1 MYVIWFLHRVPRA
14 REEEFRTVVHQAIEV
29 FRRHGAIGGTVFE
42 MADPTAK
49 YGCSD
54 IESSVDVA
62 DDEVLYAELAYF
74 HDRAHYDE
82 VMPRVDADPELMV
95 LYHELVRTV
104 DIGRVVRA
112 EFSTLFDLFN
122 EAEHERYLAEP
133 RTHWAPAPA

>member
-1 MYVIWFLHRVPRA
+1 MYIIWFLHRVPKE
-14 REEEFRTVVHQAIEV
+14 REDDFRTVVHAAIEV

-49 YGCSD
+49 YGCSA
-54 IESSVDVA
+54 IETSLEVRA
-62 DDEVLYAELAYF
+62 DEVLYAELAYF

-82 VMPRVDADPELMV
+82 VMPKVDADPELADLYQV
-95 LYHELVRTV
+95 LIKTV

-122 EAEHERYLAEP
+122 EDELTRYQNASREQ
-133 RTHWAPAPA
+133 WAPART